1 MKMILTS
8 FLSLCVISC
17 ASGNVMSTSDKLSYE
32 RFKTIKN
39 LNHLKESFA
48 NILVK
53 GDPLLLG
60 TENLELWQ
68 LKNSGSTVLAE
79 FYITPKTGEIL
90 ERNFYPGYKDKQNK
104 LEYLLKNEF
113 KNSNFKKIPVKC
125 RHFDEVVY
133 ADENERILLITE
145 DKEKARVDA
154 VSISTP
160 KMVKFRIDENSKR
173 KCF

>member
-1 MKMILTS
+1 MIMVLIS
-8 FLSLCVISC
+8 FLSLYVISC
-17 ASGNVMSTSDKLSYE
+17 ASGNVVPQSDKLSYE

-39 LNHLKESFA
+39 LKDLKESFDS
-48 NILVK
+48 ILSK

-60 TENLELWQ
+60 NENLELWQ
-68 LKNSGSTVLAE
+68 LKSDGSTVLAE
-79 FYITPKTGEIL
+79 FYINPKSGEIL
-90 ERNFYPGYKDKQNK
+90 ERNFYPGTKEKQNK

-125 RHFDEVVY
+125 RHFDETVY
-133 ADENERILLITE
+133 VDENERILLITE
-145 DKEKARVDA
+145 DKENARVDA

-160 KMVKFRIDENSKR
+160 KMIKFRIDENSKR